1 MEEKEIVENI
11 KKEIERIREDSIYSA
26 KGHFES
32 AKYWRYGNYILMVAS
47 IISVC
52 ASLVF
57 VYDDSDKF
65 WSGFVAI
72 VSGFITML
80 LVFLN
85 PQKKYLSHQNSGNK
99 YLALRNKARIFLE
112 IESKNMDIEQ
122 QVESLKKIDSKR
134 NKINK
139 YSLPIASMGYKGA
152 KRQIEIDKNT
162 QYQVDKEQNECK

>member
-11 KKEIERIREDSIYSA
+11 KKEIERIKEDSIYSA

-32 AKYWRYGNYILMVAS
+32 AKYWRYWNYILMVAS
-47 IISVC
+47 IASVC

-57 VYDDSDKF
+57 VFSDLGKF
-65 WSGFVAI
+65 CSGFVAI

-85 PQKKYLSHQNSGNK
+85 PQEKYISHYNSGNRF
-99 YLALRNKARIFLE
+99 LALRNKARIFLE
-112 IESKNMDIEQ
+112 VESKNMSIEQ
-122 QVESLKKIDSKR
+122 QVESLKKLDSKR

-152 KRQIEIDKNT
+152 KKQIEIDKNI
-162 QYQVDKEQNECK
+162 QYQVDKGQK

>member
-1 MEEKEIVENI
+1 MSENEILENI
-11 KKEIERIREDSIYSA
+11 KKEVKRIIEDSEYSA

-32 AKYWRYGNYILMVAS
+32 AKYWRYGNYVLMVAS

-57 VYDDSDKF
+57 VFSDLGKF
-65 WSGFVAI
+65 WSGFIAI

-85 PQKKYLSHQNSGNK
+85 PQKKYLSHHKNGNK

-112 IESKNMDIEQ
+112 IESANMNMEQ
-122 QVESLKKIDSKR
+122 QIEYLKKLDSR
-134 NKINK
+134 RTRINK
-139 YSLPIASMGYKGA
+139 YSLPISKYGYKSA
-152 KRQIEIDKNT
+152 KKQIEIDKNT
-162 QYQVDKEQNECK
+162 QYQVDKEQE

>member
-1 MEEKEIVENI
+1 
-11 KKEIERIREDSIYSA
+11 
-26 KGHFES
+26 
-32 AKYWRYGNYILMVAS
+32 
-47 IISVC
+47 
-52 ASLVF
+52 
-57 VYDDSDKF
+57 
-65 WSGFVAI
+65 
-72 VSGFITML
+72 ML

-85 PQKKYLSHQNSGNK
+85 PQKKYSSHQNSGNK

-122 QVESLKKIDSKR
+122 QVESLKKLDFKR

>member
-1 MEEKEIVENI
+1 MSENEILENI
-11 KKEIERIREDSIYSA
+11 KKEVKRIIEDSIYSA

-57 VYDDSDKF
+57 VCDDSDKF

-85 PQKKYLSHQNSGNK
+85 PQKKYSSHQNSGNK

-122 QVESLKKIDSKR
+122 QVESLKKIDSKKSKL
-134 NKINK
+134 NNT
-139 YSLPIASMGYKGA
+139 SLPISEYGYKSA
-152 KRQIEIDKNT
+152 KRQIEVDKNT
-162 QYQVDKEQNECK
+162 QYQVDKEQK

>member
-1 MEEKEIVENI
+1 MSEKEIVENI
-11 KKEIERIREDSIYSA
+11 KKEIERIKEDSIYSA

-57 VYDDSDKF
+57 VFSDLGKF
-65 WSGFVAI
+65 CSGFVAI

-85 PQKKYLSHQNSGNK
+85 PQKKYLSHSKNGNK
-99 YLALRNKARIFLE
+99 YLTLRNKARIFLE
-112 IESKNMDIEQ
+112 VESKNMSIEQ
-122 QVESLKKIDSKR
+122 QVESLKKLDSKR

-152 KRQIEIDKNT
+152 KRQIEIDKNI
-162 QYQVDKEQNECK
+162 QYQVDKGQK